1 MFGDMSHIFASS
13 VPTVLGGF
21 PLHPLLP
28 SFLLSNLCPLSW
40 PCSRLHPLQEY
51 YQAILPVL
59 GLMEE
64 TKVDS
69 CGLKQNGELI

>member
-13 VPTVLGGF
+13 VPTALGGF
-21 PLHPLLP
+21 PVHPLP
-28 SFLLSNLCPLSW
+28 ASFLLSKLCRLSW
-40 PCSRLHPLQEY
+40 PCSSLHPLQEY

-69 CGLKQNGELI
+69 CGLKQNEELI